1 MQLVTRSKW
10 VSCMFRVVAG
20 PAAVAAHVEMCRA
33 GLRSGGG
40 RRGGGTMAS
49 DNALLNAFGRTALRV
64 SSKERV
70 RRPAGNFRC
79 DDSATY
85 LLRITEMDARS
96 CDEP

>member
-10 VSCMFRVVAG
+10 ISCMFRVVAG

-49 DNALLNAFGRTALRV
+49 DKLMHKFLLLNVVPGAASPAEFLLLHKALQLCAKTDMCRT
-64 SSKERV
+64 
-70 RRPAGNFRC
+70 
-79 DDSATY
+79 
-85 LLRITEMDARS
+85 
-96 CDEP
+96 